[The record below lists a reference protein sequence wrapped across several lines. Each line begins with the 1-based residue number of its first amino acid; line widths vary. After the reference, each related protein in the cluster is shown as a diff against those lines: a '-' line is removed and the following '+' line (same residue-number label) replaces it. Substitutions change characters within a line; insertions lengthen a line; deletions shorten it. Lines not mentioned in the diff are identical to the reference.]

1 MSRRTLRADLEHL
14 ADTLDA
20 LDAATEPDETPPAE
34 TFADKLRPPR
44 GGDALVPVPDEVEID
59 PSDVGQA
66 WDEVM

>member
-34 TFADKLRPPR
+34 TFADKLRPR